1 MENNHPLVS
10 IVMPSYNAEKTIG
23 RAIESVLNQTYKNI
37 ELVIV
42 NDGSVDGTL
51 ERIRE
56 YDDVRINVVSQPN
69 GGLSNARNTGINHA
83 IGDYLTFIDSD
94 DWYEETFIE
103 KHLNSSIQ
111 NDSQLTV
118 CGMIFH
124 KVQNTQYSKVYDQKF
139 DSFFDNEEF
148 LSVFESGI
156 MNSTCNK
163 LYDLRII
170 KKNNLL
176 FKTISIIEDLEFN
189 FRYIEHINSACFIP
203 DYLYHYDNTSSAL
216 TKRVSIEMFDNYIH
230 FHAWLL
236 AKVPLT
242 YFHVV
247 SKFIFHQYYSF
258 FIRYLNLVQ
267 KKQKSLREIR
277 RIFDFY
283 LSNPLVSHSFEVYHS
298 KVYGE
303 QILKFLLWHRYY
315 RILIIYMFLIRKKEQ
330 FDNYLTVKKSRK

>member
-1 MENNHPLVS
+1 MENNLPLVS

-94 DWYEETFIE
+94 DWYEDTFIE
-103 KHLNSSIQ
+103 KHLYSSLQ
-111 NDSQLTV
+111 NEAQLTV

-124 KVQNTQYSKVYDQKF
+124 KVQNSQYSKVYDQKF

-156 MNSTCNK
+156 MNSTCDK
-163 LYDLRII
+163 MYELQTI
-170 KKNNLL
+170 KNNGLL
-176 FKTISIIEDLEFN
+176 FKNISILEDLEFN
-189 FRYIEHINSACFIP
+189 LRYIERIKRICFIP
-203 DYLYHYDNTSSAL
+203 IHLYHYDNTSSVL
-216 TKRVSIEMFDNYIH
+216 TKKVSTEMFDNYIH
-230 FHAWLL
+230 LHAKLL
-236 AKVPLT
+236 SKVPISC
-242 YFHVV
+242 FHIV
-247 SKFIFHQYYSF
+247 SRFVFHQYFSF
-258 FIRYLNLVQ
+258 FVRYARQVMRKQ
-267 KKQKSLREIR
+267 KKLNDIR
-277 RIFDFY
+277 GIFDTY
-283 LSNPLVSHSFEVYHS
+283 LSNPLINYSFEVYHS
-298 KVYGE
+298 KVWGE
-303 QILKFLLWHRYY
+303 KVLIYLLWHRYY
-315 RILIIYMFLIRKKEQ
+315 RFLIGFMCLVEKKEKM
-330 FDNYLTVKKSRK
+330 FRIHS